1 MLLLIPS
8 LFVLT
13 ILVSRTVVMLILIL
27 HAVET
32 VRMRL

>member
-1 MLLLIPS
+1 MLLLISS